1 MTIYASAH
9 ALMTTF
15 HSRRPC
21 PYLSLLVVHI
31 VACVDGVFHPLDIAT
46 STRNILQLQYSF
58 DVFFLALSTSVAANA
73 PAKIHTVG
81 KKQNMRSCHQ
91 CLLIVCRY
99 SQSEFA
105 SVTFAMC
112 MASSPVEG
120 TVHGTKGS
128 IKLHNAMHCPTKIS
142 VELSGQQTY
151 CLICCTCLTLC
162 DGK

>member
-1 MTIYASAH
+1 MSAFNLH
-9 ALMTTF
+9 WQSP
-15 HSRRPC
+15 H
-21 PYLSLLVVHI
+21 LSLLVVHI
-31 VACVDGVFHPLDIAT
+31 VACIDGTCHPLVIAT
-46 STRNILQLQYSF
+46 STGMSCNCNPVLMCSSLLFPLVQMQMGHSAF
-58 DVFFLALSTSVAANA
+58 ATVANT
-73 PAKIHTVG
+73 PDIC
-81 KKQNMRSCHQ
+81 SCYQ

-151 CLICCTCLTLC
+151 YLICCACP
-162 DGK
+162 

>member
-1 MTIYASAH
+1 MSAFNLH
-9 ALMTTF
+9 WQSP
-15 HSRRPC
+15 H
-21 PYLSLLVVHI
+21 LSLLVVHI
-31 VACVDGVFHPLDIAT
+31 VACIDGTCHPLVIAT
-46 STRNILQLQYSF
+46 STGMSCNCNPVLMCSSLLFPLVQMQMGHSAF
-58 DVFFLALSTSVAANA
+58 ATVANTSD
-73 PAKIHTVG
+73 IC
-81 KKQNMRSCHQ
+81 SCYQ

-142 VELSGQQTY
+142 VELSGQQTS
-151 CLICCTCLTLC
+151 
-162 DGK
+162 

>member
-1 MTIYASAH
+1 M
-9 ALMTTF
+9 
-15 HSRRPC
+15 
-21 PYLSLLVVHI
+21 
-31 VACVDGVFHPLDIAT
+31 FHPLDIVT
-46 STRNILQLQYSF
+46 STGNILQLEYSLVVLF
-58 DVFFLALSTSVAANA
+58 ILALYTATDANG
-73 PAKIHTVG
+73 PFKFHKIEKEPDT
-81 KKQNMRSCHQ
+81 CPCYQ

-151 CLICCTCLTLC
+151 CLICCTRP
-162 DGK
+162 